1 MEKKRDRLVRIG
13 KRSLLALVL
22 LAVAIAVCAQIPEW
36 IEMIP
41 KIEPVF
47 TAPAAAEPV
56 PQETIPEP
64 ATMAL
69 LGMGG
74 AALFYRRAK
83 SKNQV

>member
-1 MEKKRDRLVRIG
+1 
-13 KRSLLALVL
+13 
-22 LAVAIAVCAQIPEW
+22 
-36 IEMIP
+36 
-41 KIEPVF
+41 
-47 TAPAAAEPV
+47 V